1 MKLKLSSHQYVLL
14 PFPDA
19 SSWDES
25 APLKSV
31 YWILASEYM
40 VGDNVVMGLDYC
52 QGVET
57 NVVSYDYLIWFCACA
72 YCCEMASRWVQ
83 KHHLRRYLHLSHL
96 LA

>member
-25 APLKSV
+25 APLKLV
-31 YWILASEYM
+31 YWMLASEYM

-52 QGVET
+52 
-57 NVVSYDYLIWFCACA
+57 
-72 YCCEMASRWVQ
+72 
-83 KHHLRRYLHLSHL
+83 
-96 LA
+96 